1 MAVACL
7 MAVAGG
13 CSSPEGSSSTTHSS
27 TPDVT
32 DKMTALLGPIIEHEG
47 GRFSG
52 VEISRSTGTPW
63 MTNSAGKET
72 TQITFG
78 PDTQLENVSSQPR
91 HYRDRPSVDPKDFDL
106 DDYLAKVSETSK
118 SCGEGQ
124 YWSVSAEVI
133 SSTAS
138 IVTQRCG
145 MTDQGSSFL
154 NRQPI
159 APITNVWSLEGL
171 TTIWNEMLTF
181 APKGYVRDIGI
192 KNSNVTI
199 LFATEYPPT
208 PCAVGYYRS
217 WGDQKLPAAHVFDA
231 HCTYDA
237 SAVSTNK
244 VNLNAYTAEEI
255 WARAQELAQEKNIH
269 FDEETTLSL
278 STDTSEHTVL
288 TLIEA
293 DKGGFIYLDN
303 PQ

>member
-52 VEISRSTGTPW
+52 VEISRSTGTLW

-199 LFATEYPPT
+199 LFATEYPPH
-208 PCAVGYYRS
+208 PLRS
-217 WGDQKLPAAHVFDA
+217 WLLPELGRPKATGSSRLRRPLYIQCLGCLDEQGEFECIHRRRNLG
-231 HCTYDA
+231 T
-237 SAVSTNK
+237 SAGTRSG
-244 VNLNAYTAEEI
+244 EE
-255 WARAQELAQEKNIH
+255 H
-269 FDEETTLSL
+269 SL
-278 STDTSEHTVL
+278 R
-288 TLIEA
+288 
-293 DKGGFIYLDN
+293 
-303 PQ
+303 